1 MTVKELIQELMDQDM
16 DSEVSLQIKLADMD
30 LEYDTFEVE
39 MIKLGGGWGRKHVYL
54 SVDLEHETSGG
65 FIKED

>member
-1 MTVKELIQELMDQDM
+1 
-16 DSEVSLQIKLADMD
+16 MD